1 MAIPNVS
8 TLASYPTARFGAIG
22 QSLAA
27 FLYYSYAGYGFK
39 TKFAEIMRGS
49 GNDAIV
55 DGGIEIAPY
64 ATGGSFASQNNKD
77 AAEAYD
83 SEAYTSSAVHWID
96 NSATYGSVA
105 SSARTRM
112 LARNASNK
120 VTHLMGDQGQADAV
134 IAAGLGAFVSP
145 SVGPAE
151 GADNWENAWTNLI
164 PGYREYLESSVTGQI
179 AWAMLGR
186 SLSLTDTL
194 GYERIRQKQL
204 QLLADNPGAIFKG
217 LETWDL
223 ELGDSVH
230 PSNVGQTIYGQR
242 LAEMIARELY
252 GVVEYE
258 DAAEQADPGFGT
270 TVKIFEGPSIA
281 SVSLAADN
289 VTVTV
294 TVASETVTGTEDTIY
309 MPPRAGPVPCGFAF
323 WDASEDMDQIFN
335 TTDPPPVQRPSG
347 DWSWNPATLEITFT
361 LATPITGTI
370 AMAFPFDN
378 VSDYNPDA
386 VIKGSVSDKP
396 LQSWMR

>member
-1 MAIPNVS
+1 MAIPSVS
-8 TLASYPTARFGAIG
+8 TTTYPTARFGAIG

-27 FLYYSYAGYGFK
+27 FLYYSYAGYAFK

-64 ATGGSFASQNNKD
+64 ATGGSFASRENKD

-83 SEAYTSSAVHWID
+83 ADAYTSSAVHWNDITGTYD
-96 NSATYGSVA
+96 TVAT
-105 SSARTRM
+105 SARSRM

-120 VTHLMGDQGQADAV
+120 VVHLLADQGQADSV
-134 IAAGLGAFVSP
+134 CAAGLTAFVSP
-145 SVGPAE
+145 GVGPVQ
-151 GADNWENAWTNLI
+151 GADNWNNAWTNLI

-194 GYERIRQKQL
+194 GYERIRQEQL
-204 QLLADNPGAIFKG
+204 ALLNDNPGAIFKG
-217 LETWDL
+217 LETWDV

-230 PSNVGQTIYGQR
+230 PSIVGQTTYGYR
-242 LAEMIARELY
+242 LAEMVARELY
-252 GVVEYE
+252 GVTSYT
-258 DAAEQADPGFGT
+258 DADGA
-270 TVKIFEGPSIA
+270 TVKIYAGPTIA

-294 TVASETVTGTEDTIY
+294 TLASETVTGDEDTIY
-309 MPPRAGPVPCGFAF
+309 MPPRAGPCPCGFAF
-323 WDASEDMDQIFN
+323 WDAAEDMDQIFSSSY
-335 TTDPPPVQRPSG
+335 PPPVQRPGG
-347 DWSWNPATLEITFT
+347 DWSWDPATKEITFT

-378 VSDYNPDA
+378 VSDFNPDA